1 MTKPAN
7 TSTILH
13 RLAKS
18 WLGHTLVVTQ
28 TTRTWLLVFSLCLV
42 FVGPT
47 NAKPKPEFLIVGT
60 GGLSGIYYPAG
71 SAICRIVNRYRKQQ
85 GIRCSVEST
94 RGSVANL
101 NTLGSGDI
109 DLAIAQS
116 DTQFHAYNGT
126 DVFADMPANRHLR
139 TLFNLHVEPFTVV
152 VSERSGIQTFDDL
165 KGKRV
170 SIGRPGS
177 GQRQTMQALMTAKGW
192 QMEDFDEVHE
202 LTAIHHARAL
212 CDDAID
218 AFVYTVGHPAGSITE
233 AADSCKIKLISV
245 SQEAVNSLVAQHS
258 YYQRMR
264 IASGIYRGVNRDTDT
279 LGVRAALIASTATSE
294 DTIYHIVK
302 DVFENL
308 DSMQKMHPAF
318 EALVKQE
325 MVPRNPQIPLHEG
338 AIRYFREAGLLKSD
352 TSANQVSLQTP

>member
-1 MTKPAN
+1 MLINKGCIALL
-7 TSTILH
+7 TI
-13 RLAKS
+13 
-18 WLGHTLVVTQ
+18 
-28 TTRTWLLVFSLCLV
+28 SLCLLSI
-42 FVGPT
+42 GSAH
-47 NAKPKPEFLIVGT
+47 AKPKPEYLIVGT

-126 DVFADMPANRHLR
+126 DAFADMPANRHLR
-139 TLFNLHVEPFTVV
+139 TLFNLHAEPFTVV
-152 VSERSGIQTFDDL
+152 VSEKSGIETFDEL

-192 QMEDFDEVHE
+192 HLDDFAEVHE
-202 LTAIHHARAL
+202 LTAIHHGRAL
-212 CDDAID
+212 CDGAID

-233 AADSCKIKLISV
+233 AADNCKIKLISV
-245 SQEAVNSLVAQHS
+245 PEEAISDLVGTHT

-264 IASGIYRGVNRDTDT
+264 IAGGIYRGVESDTDT
-279 LGVRAALIASTATSE
+279 LGVRAALIASTATSA
-294 DTIYHIVK
+294 DTVYHIVK

-308 DSMQKMHPAF
+308 DSMQEMHPAF
-318 EALVKQE
+318 ESLVKQQ
-325 MVPRNPQIPLHEG
+325 MVPSNPQIPLHDG
-338 AIRYFREAGLLKSD
+338 AVRYFREAGLLKQ
-352 TSANQVSLQTP
+352 TSNEKTTSSELQ

>member
-1 MTKPAN
+1 MLINRGCIALL
-7 TSTILH
+7 TI
-13 RLAKS
+13 
-18 WLGHTLVVTQ
+18 
-28 TTRTWLLVFSLCLV
+28 SLCLV
-42 FVGPT
+42 SIGSAH
-47 NAKPKPEFLIVGT
+47 AKPKPEYLIVGT

-126 DVFADMPANRHLR
+126 DAFADMPANRHLR
-139 TLFNLHVEPFTVV
+139 TLFNLHAEPFTVV
-152 VSERSGIQTFDDL
+152 VSEKSGIETFDEL

-192 QMEDFDEVHE
+192 HLDDFAEVHE
-202 LTAIHHARAL
+202 LTAIHHGRAL
-212 CDDAID
+212 CDGAID

-233 AADSCKIKLISV
+233 AADNCKIKLISV
-245 SQEAVNSLVAQHS
+245 PEEAISDLVGTHT
-258 YYQRMR
+258 YYQPMR
-264 IASGIYRGVNRDTDT
+264 IAGGIYRGVESDTDT
-279 LGVRAALIASTATSE
+279 LGVRAALIASTATSA
-294 DTIYHIVK
+294 DTVYHIVK

-308 DSMQKMHPAF
+308 DSMQEMHPAF
-318 EALVKQE
+318 EALVKQQ
-325 MVPRNPQIPLHEG
+325 MVPSNPQIPLHEG
-338 AIRYFREAGLLKSD
+338 AIRYFREAGLLKQASD
-352 TSANQVSLQTP
+352 PNTISSASQ

>member
-1 MTKPAN
+1 MTDSTNIPVLLPPALGRQ
-7 TSTILH
+7 TVTPILFRAAH
-13 RLAKS
+13 A
-18 WLGHTLVVTQ
+18 
-28 TTRTWLLVFSLCLV
+28 WLLTLTVCLL
-42 FVGPT
+42 FTGLT
-47 NAKPKPEFLIVGT
+47 HAKPKPEFLIVGT

-71 SAICRIVNRYRKQQ
+71 STICRIVNRYRKQQ

-126 DVFADMPANRHLR
+126 DAFADMPANRHLR

-152 VSERSGIQTFDDL
+152 ASARSGIKTFDDL

-177 GQRQTMQALMTAKGW
+177 GQRQTMQALMTIKGW
-192 QMEDFDEVHE
+192 DMEDFAEVHE

-233 AADSCKIKLISV
+233 AADACKIELISV
-245 SQEAVNSLVAQHS
+245 SEEAINALVEQHS

-264 IASGIYRGVNRDTDT
+264 IEGGIYRGVNSDTNT
-279 LGVRAALIASTATSE
+279 LGVRAALIASTATSA
-294 DTIYHIVK
+294 DTVYHIVK

-308 DSMQKMHPAF
+308 DLMQQMHPAF
-318 EALVKQE
+318 EALAKQQ
-325 MVPRNPQIPLHEG
+325 MVPSNPQIPLHEG
-338 AIRYFREAGLLKSD
+338 AIRYFREAGLLLIDPNENEVRSP
-352 TSANQVSLQTP
+352 TP